1 MISVFPNWKSFAVH
15 QRRRLSGCIPTG
27 YEMILRS
34 VSADGVDFTTFQDD
48 FDLDINLG
56 KSQTEPRND
65 FGSVATAVKKRYPWV
80 SFEQKSFG
88 SGAEKI
94 AFIDSTL
101 AVQKPLLISLSMKPF
116 GEKGWH
122 IMPVVDA
129 TTEKYL
135 LLEIVQAD
143 GTPMTQWIDKAVMSS
158 VHDQFDGGKEV
169 AFLADLGKPGAS

>member
-1 MISVFPNWKSFAVH
+1 MSVFPDWKTFAVH
-15 QRRRLSGCIPTG
+15 QRRHRSGCIPTG

-34 VSADGVDFTTFQDD
+34 VEAKGVDFATFQDD

-56 KSQTEPRND
+56 NSQTQPRND
-65 FGSVATAVKKRYPWV
+65 FGSVAAAVKKKYPWI

-94 AFIDSTL
+94 AFIDSVL
-101 AVQKPLLISLSMKPF
+101 AFKKPLLISLAMKPF
-116 GEKGWH
+116 GGLGWH

-129 TTEKYL
+129 TTDQYL
-135 LLEIVQAD
+135 LLEFVERD
-143 GTPMTQWIDKAVMSS
+143 GTPKTRWIDKYVMSN

-169 AFLADLGKPGAS
+169 AFLADLGMPGAS